1 LLISRLLSCRS
12 ICRSNRLE
20 ERSTRQTQA
29 RANANAPGIACDG
42 SLSSTLLQN
51 RASSSDEWARQV
63 LQVFT
68 QIGTNLKAARREV
81 RATSGNTK
89 ARLTEPGFLFDAY

>member
-1 LLISRLLSCRS
+1 M
-12 ICRSNRLE
+12 
-20 ERSTRQTQA
+20 
-29 RANANAPGIACDG
+29 NADG

-51 RASSSDEWARQV
+51 RASSSDEFYPLTWARQV

-68 QIGTNLKAARREV
+68 QIGTNLKAAGREV
-81 RATSGNTK
+81 RATADNTK